1 MDGNERRCTCN
12 RILIKLLT
20 HNPLM
25 KKFLAGIICLIG
37 FYQVSGQNTL
47 DLSFHA
53 LKTEQ
58 KNAAVGF
65 AFQYLK
71 PYLGMDAQLNGS
83 RSFLTFTPEM
93 TVQEGTADA
102 FSQIVAKFSGYYLVG
117 QLGTITDPDAGGAVG
132 IDPTKLMHL
141 FPFSVGAE
149 TNSDFHFANV
159 LAEAGYVPFYQS
171 QTNTHVSDF
180 LKHTQIGFF
189 LQGGY
194 KSLIDSANRPTDN
207 GGKRDES
214 KESLNNGLFRAK
226 TIVTID
232 TKNFFQNASHSG
244 VGLIGKGT
252 YWFDF
257 LNNAFYYQ
265 NDVRVRIYL
274 NNTKFFDLVYQKGS
288 GAPNFN
294 TGDQFG
300 TALTIQF

>member
-1 MDGNERRCTCN
+1 
-12 RILIKLLT
+12 
-20 HNPLM
+20 M
-25 KKFLAGIICLIG
+25 KKYLTAILCLLLIG
-37 FYQVSGQNTL
+37 PASAQNTL
-47 DLSFHA
+47 DFSFQA

-71 PYLGMDAQLNGS
+71 PYLGMDGQLNGN
-83 RSFLTFTPEM
+83 RSFLTFTPEV
-93 TVQEGTADA
+93 TVQEGSADA

-117 QLGTITDPDAGGAVG
+117 QLGAIPDGGGVVG

-149 TNSDFHFANV
+149 TNSDFRFVNV
-159 LAEAGYVPFYQS
+159 LAEAGYAPFYQS
-171 QTNTHVSDF
+171 QTNIHVSDF
-180 LKHTQIGFF
+180 FKHTQIGFF

-194 KSLIDSANRPTDN
+194 KSLIDSANRPTDY
-207 GGKRDES
+207 GGKEDES
-214 KESLNNGLFRAK
+214 KEALNNALFRAK
-226 TIVTID
+226 AVALID
-232 TKNFFQNASHSG
+232 TKNFFRNASHSG
-244 VGLIGKGT
+244 FGLIGRGT

-265 NDVRVRIYL
+265 NDLRLRIYL
-274 NNTKFFDLVYQKGS
+274 DNTKYFDLVYQKGS